1 MGDSVSGL
9 PENVSRETEA
19 RLRQYQALLLKWQ
32 EKINLISPGTMK
44 DSWARHFQDS
54 LQILPLVPDGPAR
67 LYDLGSGAGFP
78 GLVLAI
84 ARPDLAVTLIES
96 DAKKCAFL
104 QAVSRETGVKVTI
117 DNCRIEQAVQK
128 LPPPDFVSARAL
140 AALSQL
146 FTYIGPW
153 AQTKPELTML
163 FPKGA
168 NWRDEIAGAVDEGWA
183 FDVVET
189 ISLTDR
195 QARILTLTNL
205 RKTAV

>member
-117 DNCRIEQAVQK
+117 DNCRIGK
-128 LPPPDFVSARAL
+128 F
-140 AALSQL
+140 
-146 FTYIGPW
+146 
-153 AQTKPELTML
+153 K
-163 FPKGA
+163 
-168 NWRDEIAGAVDEGWA
+168 EISV
-183 FDVVET
+183 
-189 ISLTDR
+189 
-195 QARILTLTNL
+195 
-205 RKTAV
+205 